1 MSEEEVL
8 DQAHNTGPRGVSTQ
22 PPVEDGGRWLRPEI
36 TRARRLVVKIGSSSL
51 TDATGGLD
59 SARLGALVDALAAAR
74 ARGQDV
80 VLVSSGAMAAGMVPL
95 RMKSRPRDL
104 ASKQA
109 AASVGQGLL
118 VGRYGSLFARHGLTV
133 GQVLLTV
140 DDVARQTNYRNALRT
155 FNRLLELGVVPI
167 VNENDTVA
175 THEIRFGDNDRLAA
189 LVAHLV
195 GADALVLLSDV
206 DALYT
211 AHPSSPDARRIP
223 EVADIDDLE
232 VDTSHRGADVGTGGM
247 ATKLQ
252 AARIATA
259 SGIPVVLAAAAELA
273 DALTGHRVGTLFHA
287 TGKKR
292 ARKLMWLAYASQ
304 SLGDLVL
311 DAGAVTAVTE
321 RKASLLL
328 AGVVAVHGSFHAGD
342 PVRLIS
348 EQGTVIGR
356 GLVNYDS
363 DDLPSVIGRSTRD
376 LVAERGSAFDR
387 EIVHRDELILK
398 ARKKG

>member
-1 MSEEEVL
+1 MSEL
-8 DQAHNTGPRGVSTQ
+8 DDFPPAVTPPAPSVRTQITG
-22 PPVEDGGRWLRPEI
+22 
-36 TRARRLVVKIGSSSL
+36 ARRLVVKVGSSSL
-51 TDATGGLD
+51 TDKAGALD
-59 SARLGALVDALAAAR
+59 TARLNVLVDALAAAR

-80 VLVSSGAMAAGMVPL
+80 VLVSSGAIAAGMVPL
-95 RMKSRPRDL
+95 GLRTRPRDL

-109 AASVGQGLL
+109 AASVGQSLL

-140 DDVARQTNYRNALRT
+140 DDVARQAHYRNALRT
-155 FNRLLELGVVPI
+155 FTRLLELGVVPI

-211 AHPSSPDARRIP
+211 AHPSDPRARRIA
-223 EVADIDDLE
+223 EVLDLDELE
-232 VDTSHRGADVGTGGM
+232 VDTSRRGADVGTGGM

-259 SGIPVVLAAAAELA
+259 SGIPVVLAAADDLAEALA
-273 DALTGHRVGTLFHA
+273 GNAVGTLFHP
-287 TGKKR
+287 TGKRR

-304 SLGDLVL
+304 SQGDLVL
-311 DAGAVTAVTE
+311 DAGAVRAVVE
-321 RKASLLL
+321 RKASLLP
-328 AGVVAVHGSFHAGD
+328 AGVVAVHGAFQAGD
-342 PVRLIS
+342 PVRLVS

-363 DDLPSVIGRSTRD
+363 DDLPSLIGRSTRD
-376 LVAERGSAFDR
+376 LVAERGAQFDR
-387 EIVHRDELILK
+387 EVVHRDELVLK
-398 ARKKG
+398 ARRRG